1 MVAVLAG
8 GVDNVA
14 ASQVIVAMLH
24 VPKVEG
30 LAPIETVHSVVRDD
44 EATHTL
50 VGEAERDGGV
60 AAGAGQHVPDYERP
74 YEEIVTPLAA

>member
-1 MVAVLAG
+1 MVFCTVRPLPCGCLDAEPLLILVAVLAG

-30 LAPIETVHSVVRDD
+30 LAAIETVDSVVGYD

-50 VGEAERDGGV
+50 VGEAE
-60 AAGAGQHVPDYERP
+60 
-74 YEEIVTPLAA
+74 